1 MRKWGNSHILQ
12 LEKFKFHTRKKNVCL
27 DGGAAWEQ
35 VTERWEFC
43 ILGAFPCLAVERCS
57 WLVLVLVTVLPQQML
72 DPPEVPPEVP
82 PHLTLHQIPAL
93 EQDFFIFE

>member
-1 MRKWGNSHILQ
+1 MLQ

-43 ILGAFPCLAVERCS
+43 ILGAV
-57 WLVLVLVTVLPQQML
+57 WLLKGAAGLC
-72 DPPEVPPEVP
+72 
-82 PHLTLHQIPAL
+82 
-93 EQDFFIFE
+93 